1 MCHLIRPDVTL
12 RGSSRNRDAALISQS
27 GGWIGP
33 FSDPLAA
40 GVSVALDEAIYKAC
54 DRQLSVVS

>member
-1 MCHLIRPDVTL
+1 MGHPVRPDVTL

-40 GVSVALDEAIYKAC
+40 GVSVALDEAIYKAAT
-54 DRQLSVVS
+54 DKLSVVS